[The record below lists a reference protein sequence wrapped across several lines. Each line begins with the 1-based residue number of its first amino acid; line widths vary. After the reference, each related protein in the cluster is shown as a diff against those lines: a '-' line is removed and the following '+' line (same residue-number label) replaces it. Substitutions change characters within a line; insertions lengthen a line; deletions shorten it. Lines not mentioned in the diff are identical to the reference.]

1 MKLSFVICTISA
13 FAIAPTIAE
22 TIGTVATD
30 LCHERFLG
38 QGWHEQQEYPEEGA
52 PRASTCTAAS
62 TPQGS
67 DVSPH
72 LCRAFLLKTGADI
85 CIDNAGNVRSDFPS
99 GDFTEESLDAMFRY
113 PNEVVVIDLSG
124 TDIVAALDEAV
135 ASGVP
140 AYYDWLNEG
149 ESDAGG
155 DGRYPYASGLKF
167 DVDVSTSAGAS
178 HVSNVLVK
186 KSDETGWVDIDPS
199 SVYKVAVTEFLAGYY
214 PAFATGADTASTSFG
229 VAADIFKEYV
239 AGVGV
244 LEKLPLDEYSTQG
257 FFADP
262 PAGDDGTGDDS
273 PPGDDSTSPAHVTTL
288 STLHVVVGIIAIAVS
303 CM

>member
-1 MKLSFVICTISA
+1 MKLSFVTCTIYV
-13 FAIAPTIAE
+13 FAVAPASKAE

-30 LCHERFLG
+30 LCHERLPG

-52 PRASTCTAAS
+52 PRASTCSAAS

-72 LCRAFLLKTGADI
+72 LCKAFLLKTGADI

-124 TDIVAALDEAV
+124 ADIVAALDEAI

-149 ESDAGG
+149 ESDNGG

-167 DVDVSTSAGAS
+167 DVDISATADAS

-186 KSDETGWVDIDPS
+186 KSDETAWVDIDPS

-214 PAFATGADTASTSFG
+214 PAFAAGADTASTSFG
-229 VAADIFKEYV
+229 VAADIFREYV

-244 LEKLPLDEYSTQG
+244 LEKLPLEEYSTQS
-257 FFADP
+257 FTADP

-273 PPGDDSTSPAHVTTL
+273 PGDDSTSPAHLTTYL
-288 STLHVVVGIIAIAVS
+288 STLVVGIIALSVY